1 MALHSVY
8 FNRSLHLSDFK
19 SQEILN
25 DEDLLVKKTA
35 TIATSP
41 IKFEK
46 NCDSPRTTFIKNDL
60 DKSPIGAM
68 QMPINPDLFLPPPN
82 QVFTGFG
89 FASGKKVIA
98 ETSKA
103 ASLFSDIFEEFD
115 LEPISA
121 PVNFGGFQTAKVS
134 GPSTKLE
141 EVKQTHVF
149 STVSLPQ
156 LTSGFTTCAKLNALP
171 VELQN
176 FSFDDDLSV
185 DILNHISNVE
195 KIALQKSSLSKT
207 NVSPLKAVENLN
219 EIKLRPK
226 RVEQLRSPQ
235 VKTSPLIE
243 SPEGFMSGLINRET
257 SAASTPLNR
266 RDPLVNSRNMN
277 VRRTKLLNRM
287 SEGISS
293 PPKGISGHESER
305 SSFYEEMTVEMKEMR
320 KKSYLEQVQTIESK
334 SVEMKI
340 AVPGS
345 LFVRKGQENRMKWKD
360 FVKEEIVK
368 KEMLFKSVTTSITQ
382 VTQGEINFRNAKN
395 FRFNL
400 LQFCR

>member
-1 MALHSVY
+1 MALHFVY

-46 NCDSPRTTFIKNDL
+46 NCDSPRITSINNDL
-60 DKSPIGAM
+60 VKSPIGAM
-68 QMPINPDLFLPPPN
+68 QMPINPDPFLPPPN

-115 LEPISA
+115 LKPISA

-156 LTSGFTTCAKLNALP
+156 LTSGFTTCAKINSLP

-243 SPEGFMSGLINRET
+243 SPEGFMSGLINREI

-293 PPKGISGHESER
+293 PPKGISGHESGR